1 MKHSSGNATEEK
13 ALRQPEEGRQRSMKK
28 SDKRERLAEVLMDM
42 LNTTSLEDLRIQELC
57 ELADVSKSTF
67 YRLFTDKYDLAFWIY
82 KNQADQVVTD
92 FPDLSQWSEWTERIF
107 DVILKNKTFYRNY
120 ASYRGQNSLFECLLR
135 YYQQNTFRY
144 RRKQDKEMTED
155 QRFAL
160 YAFSVAGAQATVDW
174 ILNGFTPSVETVQRR
189 MELCLP
195 ECLREFYR

>member
-1 MKHSSGNATEEK
+1 M
-13 ALRQPEEGRQRSMKK
+13 RK

-57 ELADVSKSTF
+57 ELANVSKSTF
-67 YRLFTDKYDLAFWIY
+67 YRLFIDKYDLAFWIY

-135 YYQQNTFRY
+135 YYQQNIFRY
-144 RRKQDKEMTED
+144 RKKQEMEMTED

-174 ILNGFTPSVETVQRR
+174 IQNGFTPAAETVQRR

>member
-1 MKHSSGNATEEK
+1 MIYFTVK
-13 ALRQPEEGRQRSMKK
+13 ALRQPEEGRQRSMRK
-28 SDKRERLAEVLMDM
+28 SEKREKLAEALIDM

-57 ELADVSKSTF
+57 ELAGVSKSTF

-92 FPDLSQWSEWTERIF
+92 FPDLSQWSEWTHRIF
-107 DVILKNKTFYRNY
+107 DVILKNKIFYRNY

-135 YYQQNTFRY
+135 YYQQNVLTYSKKRNM
-144 RRKQDKEMTED
+144 EMTED

-174 ILNGFTPSVETVQRR
+174 ILNGFSPSVETFQRR
-189 MELCLP
+189 MELCVP
-195 ECLREFYR
+195 ECIREFYK